1 MVFSQRWN
9 EEEEVI
15 MAVAVAMA
23 VDDTLI
29 RLRVA
34 GEARL
39 AAADG

>member
-1 MVFSQRWN
+1 MKKKKKKKI
-9 EEEEVI
+9 I
-15 MAVAVAMA
+15 MAVAM
-23 VDDTLI
+23 DDTLI

>member
-1 MVFSQRWN
+1 MKKKKKKII
-9 EEEEVI
+9 I
-15 MAVAVAMA
+15 MAPAVAVAMRH
-23 VDDTLI
+23 DTLI